1 MGEYSLDKEYIV
13 KQLAALADKFGLD
26 IGADVLEEVV
36 GFSKFKVYSKGEI
49 LACVGNDASCA
60 AIVMSGVVRSYYV
73 DGDGN
78 DITQYFSAEGSFCM
92 DEGMMGYSENVAV
105 WEAIEESTVMLFE
118 VKRMKALIFSN
129 EQLKTLWIE
138 LLEGAM
144 RYKIYREN
152 GFLVQNATERFLTFR
167 KRYPELSE
175 RVSQQYI
182 ATYLGIKPESL
193 SRIKAALKG
202 SK

>member
-1 MGEYSLDKEYIV
+1 MRKESV
-13 KQLAALADKFGLD
+13 KQCKTMLSQLTPVKRRRFEKFEEGMS
-26 IGADVLEEVV
+26 IGKIARSEN
-36 GFSKFKVYSKGEI
+36 S
-49 LACVGNDASCA
+49 
-60 AIVMSGVVRSYYV
+60 IVMNGVVRSYYV

-78 DITQYFSAEGSFCM
+78 DITKFFSCEGNLCM
-92 DEGMMGYSENVAV
+92 DEGMTGYDEIIAT
-105 WEAIEESTVMLFE
+105 WQAIEESTVMHFE
-118 VKRMKALIFSN
+118 VKRMKELILGN

-152 GFLVQNATERFLTFR
+152 GFLIQNATERYLAFR
-167 KRYPELSE
+167 KRYSQLSA

-193 SRIKAALKG
+193 SRIKNALKG
-202 SK
+202 N